1 MRVLHA
7 GLHRILILF
16 WATHSKQGPEKH
28 KVKPKHPE
36 KDPAEDL
43 ADQITSIRVRIP
55 TSHNLFP
62 PLRFHERVL
71 ECVRDGTALP
81 HRSKKVDLCVRK
93 SRETVITMKL
103 GREVSN
109 RSPNMLYALIPLG
122 NKKKDKGTKLAVLS
136 VGRCEVAG
144 LQITVIL

>member
-28 KVKPKHPE
+28 ENKPKHPE

-43 ADQITSIRVRIP
+43 ADQITSICIRIP
-55 TSHNLFP
+55 TSHNPFP

-81 HRSKKVDLCVRK
+81 HRSQKVDLYVRK
-93 SRETVITMKL
+93 SREPVITMKL
-103 GREVSN
+103 GREVGN
-109 RSPNMLYALIPLG
+109 RASNMLYAPMPLG
-122 NKKKDKGTKLAVLS
+122 NKKQDKGTKLSVLS

-144 LQITVIL
+144 LQIAVIL